1 MRLVVGRRTG
11 ATAVLEVGPWGIVET
26 VREGLLVLESDL
38 MIHFANGTV
47 ADNGQGVDPRRN
59 FGVGSRLVEG
69 FAVGRPFLR
78 DKKRL
83 L

>member
-1 MRLVVGRRTG
+1 MRLIGRTG

-26 VREGLLVLESDL
+26 VREGLLVPESDL
-38 MIHFANGTV
+38 IFHFANGTV
-47 ADNGQGVDPRRN
+47 ADNGQVDPRRN
-59 FGVGSRLVEG
+59 FGAGGRLVEG
-69 FAVGRPFLR
+69 FAVGGPFLR